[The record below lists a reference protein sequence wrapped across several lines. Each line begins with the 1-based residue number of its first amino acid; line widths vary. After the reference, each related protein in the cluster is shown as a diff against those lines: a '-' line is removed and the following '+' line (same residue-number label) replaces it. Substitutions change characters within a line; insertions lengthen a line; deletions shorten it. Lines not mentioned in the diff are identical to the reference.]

1 MLIRSW
7 NLYHGCTHPTGRR
20 SYLEEAV
27 RLAVADRPDVV
38 LLQEIPA
45 WALAHLGAW
54 TGMYAV
60 ADVAQPPHAGPVPIS
75 TELGRR
81 LTALAPG
88 LLRSAFAG
96 QGNAILLGAGLRAVA
111 RDVLVLN
118 PPDFR
123 REQARPL
130 GLDLVDR
137 LAWAKER
144 RVCQVVRADRKDAAP
159 LVVANLHATGSCGD
173 SRIAA
178 AELRRA
184 VAWVDAFARAGETV
198 VLGGDFNV
206 SGDGARLAGFS
217 DPGPGIDHLA
227 ARGVEPG
234 PLRVWPDERR
244 LREGMLLSDHA
255 PIELEIP

>member
-20 SYLEEAV
+20 SYLQEIV
-27 RLAVADRPDVV
+27 DLAVADRPDVV
-38 LLQEIPA
+38 LLQEVPA
-45 WALAHLGAW
+45 WALPYLGPW
-54 TGMYAV
+54 TGMHAV
-60 ADVAQPPHAGPVPIS
+60 ADVAQPPRAGPVPIP
-75 TELGRR
+75 TEVGRR

-96 QGNAILLGAGLRAVA
+96 QGNAILLGGGLRPVA
-111 RDVLVLN
+111 RDLLVLN

-123 REQARPL
+123 REQARRL
-130 GLDLVDR
+130 GLDLVAR

-144 RVCQVVRADRKDAAP
+144 RICQVVRGEREGGAP
-159 LVVANLHATGSCGD
+159 LVVANLHATSSPGD
-173 SRIAA
+173 VRVPG
-178 AELRRA
+178 AELERA

-206 SGDGARLAGFS
+206 AADGARLEGFS
-217 DPGPGIDHLA
+217 NPGPGIDHLA
-227 ARGVEPG
+227 VRGVEPG
-234 PLRVWPDERR
+234 ALRVWPDERR
-244 LREGMLLSDHA
+244 LRNGMLLSDHA